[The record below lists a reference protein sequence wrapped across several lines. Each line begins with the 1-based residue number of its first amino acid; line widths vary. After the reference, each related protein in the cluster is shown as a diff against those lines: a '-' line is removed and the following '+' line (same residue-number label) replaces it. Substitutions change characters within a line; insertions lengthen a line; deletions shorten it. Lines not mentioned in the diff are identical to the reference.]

1 MASGRFM
8 QRHTDRRPEEDETSE
23 RRLYRPA
30 AGASDVTRR
39 AALRFI
45 VTMGIVSL
53 FADMVYEGARSIL
66 GPFLLTLGASSAAV
80 GLVSGLGE
88 FAGYGL
94 RVVAGY
100 AADRTHRYWALT
112 IAGYGLTVVSVPL
125 LGFVG
130 HVDLALAL
138 VVGERL
144 GKAIRTPSR
153 DTLLS
158 HASHSIG
165 RGWGFGLHEALDQTG
180 AVIGPLLLA
189 GVLALRRGDYRLAF
203 LSLAVP
209 GAFAMGTLAWAR
221 LRLPDPR
228 ALEITEETDGDADNG
243 RVTAADRLVY
253 HRYLGFIF
261 FAMLGVAP
269 FPLIAYHLVTEHVV
283 DQATIPLMFAF
294 AMGVDALVALV
305 GGRAYDRRGLVT
317 LVGVP
322 FATALVLLSFT
333 HSVALAW
340 AGAGFWGAVVGLQ
353 ESTLRAAVGDLV
365 PPTTRAT
372 AYGIFNGLYGLGFL
386 LGATALGALYGKSIA
401 GVVSFV
407 AAAELLAV
415 AAVVRL
421 ARAVKA
427 RRTATP

>member
-1 MASGRFM
+1 
-8 QRHTDRRPEEDETSE
+8 
-23 RRLYRPA
+23 
-30 AGASDVTRR
+30 
-39 AALRFI
+39 
-45 VTMGIVSL
+45 MGIVSL

-66 GPFLLTLGASSAAV
+66 GPFLVTLGASSAAV

-100 AADRTHRYWALT
+100 AADRTQRYWALT

-130 HVDLALAL
+130 RVDLALAL

-189 GVLALRRGDYRLAF
+189 GVLALRQGDYRLAF
-203 LSLAVP
+203 LSLAIP
-209 GAFAMGTLAWAR
+209 GALAMGALAWAR
-221 LRLPDPR
+221 MRLPDAR
-228 ALEITEETDGDADNG
+228 ALEISNKADDDAGDGA
-243 RVTAADRLVY
+243 TSAANRLVY
-253 HRYLGFIF
+253 RRYLMFTFLAVLGF
-261 FAMLGVAP
+261 AP
-269 FPLIAYHLVTEHVV
+269 FPLIAYHLVIEHVV
-283 DQATIPLMFAF
+283 GQATIPLMFAF

-305 GGRAYDRRGLVT
+305 CGRAYDRRGLMT

-322 FATALVLLSFT
+322 FATALVLLAFT
-333 HSVALAW
+333 HTAPLAW
-340 AGAGFWGAVVGLQ
+340 AGAGVWGAVMGLQ
-353 ESTLRAAVGDLV
+353 ESTLRAAVGDLIAA
-365 PPTTRAT
+365 PRRAT

-386 LGATALGALYGKSIA
+386 VGATALGALYGQSIA
-401 GVVSFV
+401 SVVLFVV
-407 AAAELLAV
+407 AAEVLAV
-415 AAVVRL
+415 AAFARL
-421 ARAVKA
+421 AGAL
-427 RRTATP
+427 RTQSATP